1 MKANRLVLMLCVGA
15 GCADAEAQ
23 EGRSAG
29 DALLQKY
36 MGTTFG
42 AASPEWQARIAPDE
56 TIAACNAYRNAVPS
70 DVAASIRARE
80 LGRIALPPE
89 GKWLGNWKD
98 GFTIANN
105 GQGNQFSDPP
115 GTVAGGNCYACHQL
129 DPSEVSYG
137 TLGPSLTG
145 YGKAR
150 NFDSAEAKAVFAKIY
165 DAQSVVACSIMPRFG
180 ANKVLTEQQIQDVVA
195 YLFDRDSPVNK

>member
-1 MKANRLVLMLCVGA
+1 MEISRRHLLAGASAASMMTNLAPGLNGAFAADTSGRDVLVVLFQRGAADWLQMLA
-15 GCADAEAQ
+15 P
-23 EGRSAG
+23 AG
-29 DALLQKY
+29 DANYIKARPNIKAPAQSN
-36 MGTTFG
+36 MGVGTL
-42 AASPEWQARIAPDE
+42 
-56 TIAACNAYRNAVPS
+56 N
-70 DVAASIRARE
+70 
-80 LGRIALPPE
+80 
-89 GKWLGNWKD
+89 

-150 NFDSAEAKAVFAKIY
+150 NFDPAEAKAAFAKIY